1 MGKLLKE
8 ICDTP
13 AVRGGS
19 PKKIDIILEQLDEQD
34 RQDLLDAIND
44 HTIQATTITRVLKKR
59 GFDIGRKCI
68 NRYRGFYNES

>member
-8 ICDTP
+8 IRDTP
-13 AVRGGS
+13 PIRGGL

-34 RQDLLDAIND
+34 RKDLLDALND
-44 HTIQATTITRVLKKR
+44 HTIQATTIYRVLKKR

>member
-1 MGKLLKE
+1 VGKLLKE
-8 ICDTP
+8 IRDTP
-13 AVRGGS
+13 PVRGGL

-34 RQDLLDAIND
+34 RKDLLDALND
-44 HTIQATTITRVLKKR
+44 HTIQETTIYRVLKKR